1 MRQLRFKRFVC
12 DQDVFGRYTC
22 APLEKEL
29 AELSGKERNSVD
41 VQIAQLLSNAYAL
54 HVKSEETLKTL
65 KTIVHLAVERDDKL
79 LLSMVMREVRRL
91 ESVL

>member
-1 MRQLRFKRFVC
+1 LHQLRFKRFVC

-29 AELSGKERNSVD
+29 AELSGKQRNRID
-41 VQIAQLLSNAYAL
+41 VQIAGILSNAYEL
-54 HVKSEETLKTL
+54 HVKSKETLKTL
-65 KTIVHLAVERDDKL
+65 KTIMHLAVEREDKL
-79 LLSMVMREVRRL
+79 LLSIVMREVRRL